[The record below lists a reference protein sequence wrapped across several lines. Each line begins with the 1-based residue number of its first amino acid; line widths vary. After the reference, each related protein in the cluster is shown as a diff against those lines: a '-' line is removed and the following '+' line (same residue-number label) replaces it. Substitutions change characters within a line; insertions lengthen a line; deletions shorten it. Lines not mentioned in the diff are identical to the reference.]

1 MARVPQVTRTII
13 TTKVTV
19 MCLDIDTNTPLTQE
33 YTLPRTYK
41 DEKAI
46 LKAVDVANEGTSVKA
61 VHVVSTEVV
70 NTLYGMTEAEFIKV
84 AQVLPPR
91 DAVKSDEEA
100 TAVAV
105 EEV

>member
-13 TTKVTV
+13 TTKATV

-46 LKAVDVANEGTSVKA
+46 LKAVDTVNEGTTVKA
-61 VHVVSTEVV
+61 VHVVNTEVE
-70 NTLYGMTEAEFIKV
+70 NTLYGITEAEFIKV

-91 DAVKSDEEA
+91 DGVKNAEEV
-100 TAVAV
+100 TTGSV